1 MLTVEQLP
9 VSQLMED
16 SDYIEPSHQVSFASG
31 LQFFSV
37 FVYLLSH
44 GFTIPVLPIGPS
56 WAVWFRLDDFAT
68 LFLFL
73 VYLSTRRNTRPM
85 EKTERLVL
93 SLIVV
98 GIVFSFP
105 SILVGKLMRPEIIKG
120 PHFGIFQ
127 TYRVIQYVTVWFCI
141 RGMSFSSKQ
150 FDKISYTVFFITLFT
165 VIIGFGNVTG
175 VISASR
181 LVSHLPYDGP
191 WIFVHQKVGSSRT
204 LGPYGY
210 LSGEMVDRMVFL
222 TMILLAS
229 RKPRAIFR
237 ISLVAL
243 IACVVF
249 LSGARAASIAWCVA
263 LAIFSCKKAKQL
275 IIAPIVIVLMFVVLR
290 MLPADNRIVEYS
302 TRRISTIVHREE
314 DITMA
319 GRTIQWQEVLETIA
333 SDGRIPFMGVGWGF
347 GGQVL
352 GGAGNAHCMVLQ
364 VLLELGILGLLLF
377 LLLLFGDV
385 PAAARKRSTP
395 NRKLRAGFLGLLV
408 ASLTRE
414 VFYPVSSSGSFL
426 GLVAAVFAISTAA
439 CKGRMLEEQYCCEE
453 YEFAGQEEELI
464 FQYSV

>member
-1 MLTVEQLP
+1 MLTAEQP
-9 VSQLMED
+9 YASQLMED
-16 SDYIEPSHQVSFASG
+16 LDYIESSHQVSFASS
-31 LQFFSV
+31 LQLFSV
-37 FVYLLSH
+37 VVYLLSQ

-68 LFLFL
+68 LFLFV

-85 EKTERLVL
+85 EKVERLVF

-98 GIVFSFP
+98 GIVLSFP

-127 TYRVIQYVTVWFCI
+127 TYRVIQYVSVWFCI
-141 RGMSFSSKQ
+141 RGMTFSSKQ
-150 FDKISYTVFFITLFT
+150 FDKISYAAFFVSFFA

-175 VISASR
+175 AISASR

-191 WIFVHQKVGSSRT
+191 WIFVHQKVGSSRA

-222 TMILLAS
+222 TMVLLAS

-237 ISLVAL
+237 ITLVVL

-275 IIAPIVIVLMFVVLR
+275 IMAPIIIVLMFVVLR
-290 MLPADNRIVEYS
+290 MLPADNVIVEYS
-302 TRRISTIVHREE
+302 TSRISTIIHREE

-319 GRTIQWQEVLETIA
+319 GRTRWSYTFCRGGMGFWRPCTWWCGQCSLYGAA
-333 SDGRIPFMGVGWGF
+333 SFIGTWDFGIVIVSFTLIRDIP
-347 GGQVL
+347 
-352 GGAGNAHCMVLQ
+352 
-364 VLLELGILGLLLF
+364 
-377 LLLLFGDV
+377 D
-385 PAAARKRSTP
+385 AAWKRSTP
-395 NRKLRAGFLGLLV
+395 NRSKSGISWALSGKSYGRGFLSGFLKWQL
-408 ASLTRE
+408 
-414 VFYPVSSSGSFL
+414 FGISSCSFCNKHGFL
-426 GLVAAVFAISTAA
+426 
-439 CKGRMLEEQYCCEE
+439 
-453 YEFAGQEEELI
+453 
-464 FQYSV
+464 